1 MYFQQLPTDPLI
13 KLEICEILDLYLD
26 SKMDFYLNN
35 LKLQFSE
42 WVNQMNLFD
51 KIMSGESDF
60 DKEDQRAEMQRLFK
74 DKIKENIDSVLPA
87 IMKTGT
93 SVDEEIFKK
102 KEENQIFGLMNLA
115 NKLVN
120 LEDKA
125 T

>member
-1 MYFQQLPTDPLI
+1 
-13 KLEICEILDLYLD
+13 
-26 SKMDFYLNN
+26 
-35 LKLQFSE
+35 
-42 WVNQMNLFD
+42 MNLFD

-74 DKIKENIDSVLPA
+74 DKIKENIDSILPA

-120 LEDKA
+120 LEDKQTQVKSLNA
-125 T
+125 IELSNIISFSIFPSLISIFCLN